1 MTDWTSRLAIISDE
15 ADDSFAAA
23 ADYCLPLGIRA
34 YELRKLEGGRFP
46 AVTERAVQEVADTVA
61 AHDLELIGVSPGFFK
76 GPLDAAVIER
86 TFDEDLPKAFRLM
99 ERLGIRQMT
108 LFTFRR
114 NGPDDPIPAE
124 IYDHLG
130 RAIELCARE
139 GIEVVLE
146 NAASIY
152 SNTGANLDTIART
165 LGVKVVW
172 DPANGAASGDTSWRD
187 GYDRLRDIIAHVH
200 FKNWTPQAGPPS
212 TTARSIWP
220 RRWPRSKPMAMPA
233 TTAWSRINGTTAALP
248 CARIATS
255 CWPCLKQNNHRV
267 QRGKKR
273 TPRKEVGGCL
283 PVTVFSPSKAACTA
297 PESIQERF
305 LCALSNTRCP
315 RW

>member
-15 ADDSFAAA
+15 ADDSFVAAV
-23 ADYCLPLGIRA
+23 DFCLPLGIRA

-46 AVTERAVQEVADTVA
+46 AVTERAIQEVADTVA
-61 AHDLELIGVSPGFFK
+61 ARDLELIGVSPGFFK
-76 GPLDAAVIER
+76 GPLDAEVNER
-86 TFDEDLPKAFRLM
+86 TFNEDLPKAFRLM
-99 ERLGIRQMT
+99 ERLGIGQMT

-152 SNTGANLDTIART
+152 SNTGANLATIART

-172 DPANGAASGDTSWRD
+172 DPANGAASGDATWRD

-200 FKNWTPQAGPPS
+200 FKNWTPQGWA
-212 TTARSIWP
+212 A
-220 RRWPRSKPMAMPA
+220 
-233 TTAWSRINGTTAALP
+233 INDGRVDLAAQVAALKADVYP
-248 CARIATS
+248 GYY
-255 CWPCLKQNNHRV
+255 CLEPHQWQDRRAAV
-267 QRGKKR
+267 QTNRDQ
-273 TPRKEVGGCL
+273 L
-283 PVTVFSPSKAACTA
+283 
-297 PESIQERF
+297 
-305 LCALSNTRCP
+305 LALMEGE
-315 RW
+315 

>member
-23 ADYCLPLGIRA
+23 VDYCLPLGIRA

-46 AVTERAVQEVADTVA
+46 GVTERALQEVADTVA

-76 GPLDAAVIER
+76 GPLQAEVIER
-86 TFDEDLPKAFRLM
+86 TFDDDLPQAFRLM

-152 SNTGANLDTIART
+152 SNTGANLADHRPDAGRQGGLGSGQRRGFRRCLLAR
-165 LGVKVVW
+165 
-172 DPANGAASGDTSWRD
+172 
-187 GYDRLRDIIAHVH
+187 RLRAAARHHRARALQELDA
-200 FKNWTPQAGPPS
+200 AG
-212 TTARSIWP
+212 
-220 RRWPRSKPMAMPA
+220 
-233 TTAWSRINGTTAALP
+233 L
-248 CARIATS
+248 
-255 CWPCLKQNNHRV
+255 
-267 QRGKKR
+267 
-273 TPRKEVGGCL
+273 GGN
-283 PVTVFSPSKAACTA
+283 
-297 PESIQERF
+297 Q
-305 LCALSNTRCP
+305 
-315 RW
+315 

>member
-1 MTDWTSRLAIISDE
+1 MTDWTNRLAIISDE

-46 AVTERAVQEVADTVA
+46 QVTERAVQEVADTVA
-61 AHDLELIGVSPGFFK
+61 KHDLELIGVSPGFFK

-130 RAIELCARE
+130 RAIELCAGE
-139 GIEVVLE
+139 GIEVLLE
-146 NAASIY
+146 NANSIY
-152 SNTGANLDTIART
+152 SNTGANLATIARS

-172 DPANGAASGDTSWRD
+172 DPANGAASGDASWRD
-187 GYDRLRDIIAHVH
+187 GYDRLRDIITHVH
-200 FKNWTPQAGPPS
+200 FKNWTPEGWAAINDGRVDLAGQV
-212 TTARSIWP
+212 
-220 RRWPRSKPMAMPA
+220 
-233 TTAWSRINGTTAALP
+233 AALK
-248 CARIATS
+248 ADGYAGYY
-255 CWPCLKQNNHRV
+255 CLEPHQWQDRRAAVLNNRD
-267 QRGKKR
+267 Q
-273 TPRKEVGGCL
+273 L
-283 PVTVFSPSKAACTA
+283 
-297 PESIQERF
+297 
-305 LCALSNTRCP
+305 LALLQAE
-315 RW
+315 